1 MTHTFNTIYLSA
13 GPYLPLGINL
23 EPHILGLKTHQ
34 ILYKNIKMDTYEI
47 CSINGYFTFVAI
59 YRSLKSEMDERLY

>member
-1 MTHTFNTIYLSA
+1 
-13 GPYLPLGINL
+13 
-23 EPHILGLKTHQ
+23 
-34 ILYKNIKMDTYEI
+34 MDTYEI